1 METVTVF
8 RLEDARGGGC
18 FDVAHMQDYTDA
30 AVQGGLMT
38 PEEDA
43 FSHFHTAARGFPSP
57 YYDEELQDALSERGF
72 YVGERGTRFGFP
84 HLDVA
89 REWFPPCMADA
100 LERNGQTLTVWE
112 VAVENVAVSERQC
125 VFLRDRATLVER
137 LPVSALYAP
146 PRQAELPLAA

>member
-8 RLEDARGGGC
+8 RLEDVRGGGC
-18 FDVAHMQDYTDA
+18 FAVAYMQDYTDA
-30 AVQGGLMT
+30 AVAAGLMT
-38 PEEDA
+38 PEEEAVD
-43 FSHFHTAARGFPSP
+43 HFHNAARGCPSP
-57 YYDEELQDALSERGF
+57 YRDEELQCALDERGF
-72 YVGERGTRFGFP
+72 AVGSPGTHFGFP

-112 VAVENVAVSERQC
+112 VATKDVAVSERQC

-137 LPVSALYAP
+137 LPVHALYAP